1 MTSCH
6 RVHAVLIVCL
16 LLPAGALGGGE
27 RRNTVRAQSP
37 RPITFYVA
45 ADGNDGWSGRRRSAN
60 AEMSDGPFATIT
72 RARDAIRALPAAARA
87 ARPIIV
93 SIRGGVYRLSEP
105 LVFAPVDSGT
115 TERPVT
121 YQASRGETPVLS
133 GGRRI
138 AGWTRTEGGSWTA
151 HVPAQRGLR
160 PVPSAVEGSNLAA
173 GVAEGEWEFRQLF
186 VNGRRAQ
193 RARTPNPGSFF
204 LVDGKISSSDPATFR
219 YRGSDI
225 NPAWAQQGD
234 VEVIPLLAWTAS
246 RLKIRSVDPTTKTV
260 TLSGPVLQW
269 GAEWES
275 DPRYWVENTR
285 DALDQPGEWYLDRRS
300 GDIYYLPRP
309 GEDMTAAEV
318 IASTPGQLVRLE
330 GDPSK
335 GEFVHDIAI
344 RGLTFAYTDWTLPA
358 DGYTEVQAAVGIPAA
373 LEANGAHRV
382 TIQRCRFTHLGGYA
396 LAFARGC
403 RDITLD
409 HNEIADMGAGGIKI
423 GETEMRPEAAD
434 QTGGVAVTNNHVHDI
449 GIVYPAA
456 VGIWVG
462 QSAGNRLAHNHIH
475 DTYYS
480 AMSVGW
486 TWGYGPTNARDNV
499 IEYNLAHDI
508 GRGMLSDMGAIYTLG
523 VQPGTVIRH
532 NLFHD
537 IRCQPG
543 GYGGWGIY
551 LDEGS
556 TSILVEDNVVYN
568 TETGGFHQHYGKENT
583 VCNNIFA
590 LSARAQLQ
598 RTRPESHLSFT
609 FARNIVYWTEGALL
623 DGDWLEGQV
632 SLDHNLYFNAA
643 GHPITFAGKSLAE
656 WQAGGRDA
664 QSLIADPRFVN
675 PRQHNFAL
683 KPDSPALR
691 LGFRP
696 IDLRGVGP
704 Q

>member
-1 MTSCH
+1 MAW
-6 RVHAVLIVCL
+6 RRRALAVLIVCL
-16 LLPAGALGGGE
+16 LLSTSAFGGAE
-27 RRNTVRAQSP
+27 RRSTVPAQSP
-37 RPITFYVA
+37 RPITLYVA
-45 ADGNDGWSGRRRSAN
+45 ADGDDGWSGRRRSAN
-60 AEMSDGPFATIT
+60 AERSDGPFATIT
-72 RARDAIRALPAAARA
+72 RARDAIRVLPAAVRRAR
-87 ARPIIV
+87 RIII

-105 LVFAPVDSGT
+105 LVFTPQDSGT
-115 TERPVT
+115 MAHPVT
-121 YQASRGETPVLS
+121 YQASRGETPVWS

-138 AGWTRTEGGSWTA
+138 AGWTKTEGGLWKA
-151 HVPAQRGLR
+151 HVPA
-160 PVPSAVEGSNLAA
+160 AA
-173 GVAEGEWEFRQLF
+173 KGEWQFGQLF

-193 RARTPNPGSFF
+193 RARMPNPGSFF
-204 LVDGKISSSDPATFR
+204 LVEGKISSTGPATFR

-225 NPAWAQQGD
+225 NPAWAQRGD
-234 VEVIPLLAWTAS
+234 VEVIPLLTWTAS

-300 GDIYYLPRP
+300 EDIYYLPRP
-309 GEDMTAAEV
+309 GEDMAAAEV
-318 IASTPGQLVRLE
+318 IASTLAQLVRFE
-330 GDPSK
+330 GDPAQ
-335 GEFVHDIAI
+335 GAFVHDIAI
-344 RGLTFAYTDWTLPA
+344 RGLTFAHTDWTLPA
-358 DGYTEVQAAVGIPAA
+358 DGYTETQAAVGIPAA
-373 LEANGAHRV
+373 LEANGANRV
-382 TIQRCRFTHLGGYA
+382 TIQRCQFTHLGGYA

-403 RDITLD
+403 HDISID
-409 HNEIADMGAGGIKI
+409 RNQIADIGAGGIKI
-423 GETEMRPEAAD
+423 GETEIRQEAAD
-434 QTGGVAVTNNHVHDI
+434 QTRGVAVTNNHIHDI

-462 QSAGNRLAHNHIH
+462 QSAGNRLAHNRIH

-556 TSILVEDNVVYN
+556 TSILAEDNVVYN
-568 TETGGFHQHYGKENT
+568 TATGGFHQHYGKENT
-583 VCNNIFA
+583 VRNNIFA
-590 LSARAQLQ
+590 FSARGQLQ

-609 FARNIVYWTEGALL
+609 FARNIVYWTDGSLL
-623 DGDWLEGQV
+623 DGNWLEGQV
-632 SLDHNLYFNAA
+632 SLDHNLYFNAV
-643 GHPITFAGKSLAE
+643 GRPITFAGKSLTE
-656 WQAGGRDA
+656 WQAAGRDLH
-664 QSLIADPRFVN
+664 SLIADPRFVN
-675 PRQHNFAL
+675 PKRHNFAL